1 MADTIDYCSKLI
13 DTNIEPNCQDM
24 AKGFEK
30 SGVIV
35 NRADID
41 WSTVKYDAT
50 YPNIVTDFALLT
62 GKKGYSATQMSAGAF
77 GDTTTKSNAGT
88 YMTTFNNEFHL
99 MIFDASPKAA
109 KIVDELANGEFV
121 IVLTKKQKNG
131 GKSEFEIVGFENGC
145 RADAGNITN
154 EPASDDGDG
163 WTVVV
168 TEKAA
173 RKSKIF
179 LFNTD
184 AATTE
189 AAVAALYA

>member
-1 MADTIDYCSKLI
+1 MFRCLRSDNENRFLCKHIGPEFCG
-13 DTNIEPNCQDM
+13 TNPGS
-24 AKGFEK
+24 AF
-30 SGVIV
+30 SGQG
-35 NRADID
+35 
-41 WSTVKYDAT
+41 
-50 YPNIVTDFALLT
+50 DFAQNPGIVGL
-62 GKKGYSATQMSAGAF
+62 A
-77 GDTTTKSNAGT
+77 
-88 YMTTFNNEFHL
+88 EV
-99 MIFDASPKAA
+99 A
-109 KIVDELANGEFV
+109 KVLDEIANGDFV
-121 IVLTKKQKNG
+121 VVLPKKQKNG

-163 WTVVV
+163 WSVVV

-189 AAVAALYA
+189 AAVAALYS

>member
-1 MADTIDYCSKLI
+1 MK
-13 DTNIEPNCQDM
+13 
-24 AKGFEK
+24 
-30 SGVIV
+30 
-35 NRADID
+35 
-41 WSTVKYDAT
+41 
-50 YPNIVTDFALLT
+50 LLT
-62 GKKGYSATQMSAGAF
+62 VSLSSFYEET
-77 GDTTTKSNAGT
+77 
-88 YMTTFNNEFHL
+88 
-99 MIFDASPKAA
+99 
-109 KIVDELANGEFV
+109 
-121 IVLTKKQKNG
+121 KNG

-163 WTVVV
+163 WTFGFNR
-168 TEKAA
+168 KAA

>member
-1 MADTIDYCSKLI
+1 M
-13 DTNIEPNCQDM
+13 P
-24 AKGFEK
+24 
-30 SGVIV
+30 
-35 NRADID
+35 
-41 WSTVKYDAT
+41 
-50 YPNIVTDFALLT
+50 
-62 GKKGYSATQMSAGAF
+62 
-77 GDTTTKSNAGT
+77 
-88 YMTTFNNEFHL
+88 
-99 MIFDASPKAA
+99 
-109 KIVDELANGEFV
+109 
-121 IVLTKKQKNG
+121 KKQKNG

>member
-1 MADTIDYCSKLI
+1 MSATNYCQALI
-13 DTNIEPNCQDM
+13 DANIEPTCEDL
-24 AKGFEK
+24 ASGYEK
-30 SGVIV
+30 TGVII
-35 NRADID
+35 NREDID
-41 WSTVKYDAT
+41 FAT
-50 YPNIVTDFALLT
+50 SVFSATDPNTLTALTLKS
-62 GKKGYSATQMSAGAF
+62 GKKGFKIVDVSLNPFTGSTNKGV
-77 GDTTTKSNAGT
+77 AGT
-88 YMTTFNNEFHL
+88 YTNSFTKEVHFRTPSDTPEV
-99 MIFDASPKAA
+99 A
-109 KIVDELANGEFV
+109 KVIDELTNGEFV
-121 IVLTKKQKNG
+121 VVLQKKQKNG

-163 WTVVV
+163 WSVVV